1 MRTPQGPGV
10 PSHCRLSPGDEHHP
24 VGSPGQAAGPQLGTL
39 LLPRSPPTP
48 FWVFVLQF
56 CEEPKPGDLIQIFRI
71 GYEHWAIYV
80 GDGYVIHLTS
90 PSEIPWVRSSITF
103 SVLSSRAVVKREL
116 LRDVVGGCCY
126 KVNNL
131 LDNRYRPRPVNQI
144 IYSAK
149 QMVGQEMEYSLLH
162 KNCEHFVTNLRYG
175 EPNSRQV
182 RDAIVAAG
190 IAGAG
195 LAAMGLIGTMFLRN
209 KRQKQ

>member
-1 MRTPQGPGV
+1 MD
-10 PSHCRLSPGDEHHP
+10 SE
-24 VGSPGQAAGPQLGTL
+24 GQE
-39 LLPRSPPTP
+39 
-48 FWVFVLQF
+48 F

-80 GDGYVIHLTS
+80 GDGYLPMTMVVSLI
-90 PSEIPWVRSSITF
+90 PGEIPWVRSSITF